1 NKLYALLASPY
12 DSIQGIRLTTDG
24 GVTWSAIDVVKKWC
38 DQGDTSSSDFSR
50 GQAWY
55 DLTIATPSS
64 NDSTVFV
71 GGVDIFKS
79 TNSGSS
85 WSQATQWAIGC
96 SALPVVH
103 ADIHSIKFFPGSAND
118 FIVSCDGGIYYT
130 NNGGSSFVSKNPSYN
145 VTQYYSLALHPAA
158 GSNYILAGSQDNGT
172 HKFTATGINSVTT
185 VVGGDGTN
193 CFIDGDNPNYQY
205 ASNPGG
211 IYYFSSNG
219 GLSFNWVG
227 NYDPNGDR
235 FINPADYDSTIDYLY
250 CGGAKG
256 KLDRFHNFTSSI
268 SLQAFSI
275 TITPN
280 LSISTIKVD
289 PNTKNRVWIAFST
302 ADNASAYAIPELYIM
317 DNANSNSGL
326 LTNITL
332 PANIAIPG
340 SYISSIDVEP
350 GNANHIIFTLSNYGV
365 NSIWE
370 STDGGVNWTT
380 LDNSSLPDMPIR
392 YARFLPAAA
401 NPGSRVT
408 SAGGILLATELG
420 VWSTS
425 NISGTGTV
433 WMPNNTGMGNVRVDR
448 IDIRSSDN
456 TIGVA
461 THGRG
466 VFTGTFISPLPINLT
481 TFTGHLND
489 QNVTLNWQTA
499 SEQNAKDFELE
510 KSTDGS
516 RYRKIGTV
524 PAKGN
529 SFTTLNYEY
538 NDQDVHELNYYRLRM
553 NDKDGKSRL
562 SSVVVIKNSGI
573 VQKIRIVNPFKN
585 EIDVSFTKS
594 PGQVK
599 LTLYS
604 LSGVKIAEK
613 SFPGTSDFIQWKLTD
628 KLINKGIYLLNA
640 IVDQETHTYKIYK
653 NE

>member
-1 NKLYALLASPY
+1 
-12 DSIQGIRLTTDG
+12 
-24 GVTWSAIDVVKKWC
+24 
-38 DQGDTSSSDFSR
+38 
-50 GQAWY
+50 
-55 DLTIATPSS
+55 
-64 NDSTVFV
+64 
-71 GGVDIFKS
+71 
-79 TNSGSS
+79 
-85 WSQATQWAIGC
+85 
-96 SALPVVH
+96 
-103 ADIHSIKFFPGSAND
+103 
-118 FIVSCDGGIYYT
+118 
-130 NNGGSSFVSKNPSYN
+130 
-145 VTQYYSLALHPAA
+145 
-158 GSNYILAGSQDNGT
+158 
-172 HKFTATGINSVTT
+172 
-185 VVGGDGTN
+185 
-193 CFIDGDNPNYQY
+193 
-205 ASNPGG
+205 
-211 IYYFSSNG
+211 
-219 GLSFNWVG
+219 
-227 NYDPNGDR
+227 
-235 FINPADYDSTIDYLY
+235 
-250 CGGAKG
+250 
-256 KLDRFHNFTSSI
+256 
-268 SLQAFSI
+268 
-275 TITPN
+275 
-280 LSISTIKVD
+280 
-289 PNTKNRVWIAFST
+289 
-302 ADNASAYAIPELYIM
+302 
-317 DNANSNSGL
+317 
-326 LTNITL
+326 
-332 PANIAIPG
+332 
-340 SYISSIDVEP
+340 
-350 GNANHIIFTLSNYGV
+350 
-365 NSIWE
+365 
-370 STDGGVNWTT
+370 
-380 LDNSSLPDMPIR
+380 
-392 YARFLPAAA
+392 
-401 NPGSRVT
+401 
-408 SAGGILLATELG
+408 
-420 VWSTS
+420 
-425 NISGTGTV
+425 
-433 WMPNNTGMGNVRVDR
+433 MPNNTGMGNVRVDR